1 MNAVREACRFV
12 ESVRDEGGQYRIDGW
27 PAVRRRRWWRRDS
40 GAAVPRL
47 RLAQRRALGFLDPVD
62 DAVFLV
68 AGLRVLGFAATFH
81 LGREIVPAASTPGF
95 FAWAEH
101 DGQVLSTSL
110 PVHETY
116 LEVYRTEPR

>member
-12 ESVRDEGGQYRIDGW
+12 ESVRDEGGEYRIDTW
-27 PAVRRRRWWRRDS
+27 PAVRRRPWWRRDAR
-40 GAAVPRL
+40 AAVPQL
-47 RLAQRRALGFLDPVD
+47 RLAQRRNLGFLDPID

-68 AGLRVLGFAATFH
+68 AGLRWRGYSASFH
-81 LGREIVPAASTPGF
+81 LGREIVPSASAPGF
-95 FAWAEH
+95 FAWVEH